1 MKTRLLTR
9 ATRCGAIPGALAVAL
24 LFSVPG
30 PALGQAPRD
39 LHDWTLPLGDAGP
52 EIGVT
57 VRDVTA
63 DDAAA
68 SKGGAVVESVRA
80 ESAAAKAGVQAGDV
94 VVTFDG
100 EPVRSARQLARLID
114 ETPRDREV
122 SMSVVRSGK
131 NLNLSVAPEARSARE
146 MPWRAIVPGA
156 AERDLVLRPRGP
168 DVLSGLF
175 NPPGAARLGIQI
187 QDLTPQLGE
196 YFGAATGVLVASV
209 SDGMPA
215 KAAGLRAGDVITEVN
230 GEPVEDGAAL
240 RQRTANAAGS
250 LAITIVRN
258 RQEQTLNVDLGSRPA
273 EQRAPRRY
281 TR

>member
-1 MKTRLLTR
+1 
-9 ATRCGAIPGALAVAL
+9 
-24 LFSVPG
+24 
-30 PALGQAPRD
+30 
-39 LHDWTLPLGDAGP
+39 
-52 EIGVT
+52 
-57 VRDVTA
+57 
-63 DDAAA
+63 
-68 SKGGAVVESVRA
+68 
-80 ESAAAKAGVQAGDV
+80 
-94 VVTFDG
+94 
-100 EPVRSARQLARLID
+100 LID